1 MNNNDFINGVNK
13 DAPTNNLNNTPPEPQ
28 QPINNVQQPP
38 ASNEPPQ
45 FNQQP
50 PINNINSE
58 FQNNNPTVQQNINYT
73 SQATTNNE
81 DLLKAFIGKN
91 YEKITTR
98 PFNFAGFFFSTFY
111 MFYRKMFL
119 YSFILFLI
127 NLTIINFTNQFIIT
141 ILFNIVVGFLVNKI
155 YLYYAKNSI
164 DKIVSQNLTK
174 TNDELINI
182 CANKGGTSVG
192 AIFLGFLT
200 EFATSFVIF
209 FIMSLIGIGNSVI
222 GNLIN
227 PSNWN
232 INFTQKKDTVLIE
245 DVTISGYSCLVSSC
259 TVAIGKDNNFE
270 NYTLNTNNDDL
281 FEHLKNYKDYI
292 KVNIYTN
299 NKTIVD
305 YKIFLKSNNE
315 DITNI
320 ENENELRTKI
330 GLYHTGTYTDT
341 FTLTEIG
348 NIGFGFQNDKNYTY
362 INYEFTDSQNKKY
375 EMKYIIPDGSSGLN
389 LTKGNKYTVTF
400 EVVEG
405 TFDYEFN
412 IKSVN

>member
-13 DAPTNNLNNTPPEPQ
+13 DTPTNNLNNTPPEPQ
-28 QPINNVQQPP
+28 QPINNVQQPAAP
-38 ASNEPPQ
+38 NETTQ
-45 FNQQP
+45 FNQQL

-58 FQNNNPTVQQNINYT
+58 FQNNNPAMQQNINYT
-73 SQATTNNE
+73 SQTTTNNE

-98 PFNFAGFFFSTFY
+98 PFNFAGFFFTTFY

-119 YSFILFLI
+119 YSIILFLI
-127 NLTIINFTNQFIIT
+127 NLAIINFTNQFIIT

-155 YLYYAKNSI
+155 YLHYAKNSI
-164 DKIVSQNLTK
+164 DKIVSKNLTK

-192 AIFLGFLT
+192 SIFIGFLT
-200 EFATSFVIF
+200 ELATSFVIF
-209 FIMSLIGIGNSVI
+209 FIMSLMGIGNII

-245 DVTISGYSCLVSSC
+245 DVTISGYSCFVSNC

-281 FEHLKNYKDYI
+281 FASLKDYKDYI